1 MPSDRSNSMAAFTS
15 QLTPAGGIQGGT
27 GNSMA
32 DFLLGRP
39 RTSGRCCIREPDLL
53 RDARKIDVGVYVQ
66 DDWKV
71 SPNLSLN
78 VGLRYDY
85 FQPAT
90 EVLDRWSRP
99 DYSQAP
105 KAILQLA
112 GKDGVSRSL
121 RDSTDLNNFSPRV
134 NFAYALNP
142 KTVLRGGYGLF
153 FTSMSLYTALP
164 MGAQAPFAE
173 RETFVSNVR
182 TPELTLA
189 NAFPAGRGILG
200 VDFGSIDSKYV
211 DPYSQTWNLTL
222 QREIGSVNSVSVS
235 YIGNKGSHM
244 PITLNMNAPPPGP
257 GPISSRR
264 PIPEFGNDNRLV
276 LVGHSQYHG
285 LEVRAQRRLSNGLSY
300 MGLYVYSDCHDNGV
314 GLLASG
320 AGVRNPR
327 DLSLSE
333 GPCDYD
339 TPQRFAANFIYELPF
354 GRGGSSL
361 GAHLVSGWQV
371 QGILTLEDG
380 LPLTVQLQGDNTNG
394 AGIAYPDLVTGS
406 GSE

>member
-1 MPSDRSNSMAAFTS
+1 MQGVVPSIRTDDTISVWDNVSHVRGSHNLSTGINLSWYRFQGERLTNALGSFEFDGTFTS
-15 QLTPAGGIQGGT
+15 QLTPAGGVQGGT

-53 RDARKIDVGVYVQ
+53 RDARKIDVGVYIQ

-71 SPNLSLN
+71 RPNLSLN
-78 VGLRYDY
+78 VGLRYDF

-99 DYSQAP
+99 DYSRAP
-105 KAILQLA
+105 EARLQLA

-121 RDSTDLNNFSPRV
+121 RDGSDLNNVSPRV

-173 RETFVSNVR
+173 RESFVSNVR

-189 NAFPAGRGILG
+189 NAFPDGLGILG
-200 VDFGSIDSKYV
+200 IDFGSIDSKYV

-244 PITLNMNAPPPGP
+244 PITLNVNAPPPGP
-257 GPISSRR
+257 GTDCEPPPNPGIRQRQPAGARRSFAVSRARDEGATPAVER
-264 PIPEFGNDNRLV
+264 PVLYGIVRVFRL
-276 LVGHSQYHG
+276 
-285 LEVRAQRRLSNGLSY
+285 
-300 MGLYVYSDCHDNGV
+300 
-314 GLLASG
+314 
-320 AGVRNPR
+320 PR
-327 DLSLSE
+327 
-333 GPCDYD
+333 
-339 TPQRFAANFIYELPF
+339 
-354 GRGGSSL
+354 
-361 GAHLVSGWQV
+361 
-371 QGILTLEDG
+371 
-380 LPLTVQLQGDNTNG
+380 
-394 AGIAYPDLVTGS
+394 
-406 GSE
+406 